1 MKKTTLSE
9 LKKRNGKLLSPWVD
23 QLGDVLSLT
32 SWSIDRLPEYIWMAL
47 ILEDLGR
54 VNGISCCIRIF
65 NKMRLWNPEYD
76 TAKMSIFLAINEAEQ
91 DALYDI
97 IKSEANPEI
106 LAPLTAVIGFDYS
119 PSFYRHFYMPN
130 YDYERRIEKLAVV
143 SKVYYRPDS
152 NEGTDLRFLSLIP
165 QVLSG
170 SLSHP
175 PNTPL
180 SEALYN
186 YGNLEHSEPIM
197 GLYRTSIRATEGA
210 IALSDGSTSAWINH
224 FWDITSKATDCG
236 LHYIVFGK
244 EDSEMDY
251 LEFIE
256 NTKEALNYLNIQ
268 HKQDTVTDEAYIVL
282 SGSLVFAF
290 KTFAEVI
297 HHDLSNTIIGR
308 QSVRIII
315 ETYIM
320 MKYLVSQEG
329 SKPNIWSEYQA
340 YGIGK
345 YKLILM
351 KLREDKDDG
360 VHHVDERI
368 LDLLVNEPQL
378 EEFTDID
385 LKYFD
390 SAKIREKAFGV
401 GEKALYD
408 VAYDYDSSY
417 AHGLWGA
424 VRESSMLACDNIFHH
439 FRPVTDAL
447 LKQKLPDITWDCY
460 NYLRKLILLVNDR
473 YPFPEW
479 YINYIGVANE

>member
-1 MKKTTLSE
+1 MKNTTLSE
-9 LKKRNGKLLSPWVD
+9 LKNRKGKLLSPWVD

-32 SWSIDRLPEYIWMAL
+32 SWSVDRLPEYIWMAL

-76 TAKMSIFLAINEAEQ
+76 TAKMSIFLAISEAEQ
-91 DALYDI
+91 DALFDI
-97 IKSEANPEI
+97 IESEVNPEI

-119 PSFYRHFYMPN
+119 PSFYRHFYIPN
-130 YDYERRIEKLAVV
+130 YAFERRIEKLAAVT
-143 SKVYYRPDS
+143 KKYRGPDS

-170 SLSHP
+170 SLSYP
-175 PNTPL
+175 PNTPF
-180 SEALYN
+180 SEALYK

-197 GLYRTSIRATEGA
+197 GLYRTSIRAAEGA
-210 IALSDGSTSAWINH
+210 TALPDSPTSAWTGH
-224 FWDITSKATDCG
+224 FWDISSKATDCG
-236 LHYIVFGK
+236 LYRILYGK
-244 EDSEMDY
+244 EDSDMDY
-251 LEFIE
+251 LDFIDK
-256 NTKEALNYLNIQ
+256 TKEALNYLNIQ

-282 SGSLVFAF
+282 SGSLAFAF

-297 HHDLSNTIIGR
+297 QHDLSNTIIGR

-320 MKYLVSQEG
+320 MKYLLSQEI
-329 SKPNIWSEYQA
+329 SKPTIWSEYQA

-345 YKLILM
+345 YRLILM
-351 KLREDKDDG
+351 KLREDKGDG
-360 VHHVDERI
+360 VHHVLEYM
-368 LDLLVNEPQL
+368 LDALVNEPQL

-390 SAKIREKAFGV
+390 DVKIRDKAISV

-408 VAYDYDSSY
+408 VAYDYDSSF

-424 VRESSMLACDNIFHH
+424 VRESSMLACDNVFHH
-439 FRPVTDAL
+439 FRPVSDAML
-447 LKQKLPDITWDCY
+447 SMELPDITWDCY
-460 NYLRKLILLVNDR
+460 YYFRKLIFLVNNR
-473 YPFPEW
+473 YPFPQW
-479 YINYIGVANE
+479 YADYIGVENE